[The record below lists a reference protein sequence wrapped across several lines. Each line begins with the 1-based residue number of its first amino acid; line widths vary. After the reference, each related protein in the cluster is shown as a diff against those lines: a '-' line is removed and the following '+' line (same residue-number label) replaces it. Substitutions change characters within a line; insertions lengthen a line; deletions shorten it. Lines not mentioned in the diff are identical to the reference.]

1 MLKAWSLGS
10 ASAGLGVVV
19 GMAQGPP
26 RELKNRVL
34 GCGEG
39 APEGGPPGWGKV
51 GAGVRAIPLE
61 DWSCPLT
68 APFLLRNFPSALG
81 C

>member
-1 MLKAWSLGS
+1 
-10 ASAGLGVVV
+10 
-19 GMAQGPP
+19 MAQGPP
-26 RELKNRVL
+26 SELKDGVL

-39 APEGGPPGWGKV
+39 APEGGQPGWGKV

-61 DWSCPLT
+61 DWSCHLA
-68 APFLLRNFPSALG
+68 APFLLQNFPSTLG

>member
-1 MLKAWSLGS
+1 
-10 ASAGLGVVV
+10 
-19 GMAQGPP
+19 MAQGPP
-26 RELKNRVL
+26 RELKDGVL

-39 APEGGPPGWGKV
+39 APEGGQPGWGKV

-61 DWSCPLT
+61 DWSCHLA
-68 APFLLRNFPSALG
+68 APFLLQNFPSTLG